1 MITQREFE
9 VIKTKLV
16 ESGFNPDPLLSF
28 ASMFGRLHYKDDLNE
43 VMAQFH
49 NCAGQLPYVE
59 DFDFG
64 ALVLQF
70 TVDKLD
76 DLILKKRLLKEAVY
90 RTRWCVQSAASGS
103 EMIVRGEHLRRL
115 EVDLEKLAK
124 K

>member
-9 VIKTKLV
+9 EIKNKLAKD
-16 ESGFNPDPLLSF
+16 GFNPGSLLSF
-28 ASMFGRLHYKDDLNE
+28 ASMFGRLHCKDDLNE

-49 NCAGQLPYVE
+49 NYAGQLPYIE

-70 TVDKLD
+70 TAHKLD
-76 DLILKKRLLKEAVY
+76 DLSLKKRLLKEAVY
-90 RTRWCVQSAASGS
+90 RARWCVQSAASGS
-103 EMIVRGEHLRRL
+103 EMIVRGRHLRKL
-115 EVDLEKLAK
+115 EADLEKLAK